1 MKPSEITE
9 AQAIAAL
16 RYHLKLR
23 RARQKRM
30 VKAYA
35 KLEKIQLRGFSI
47 SSGLTNAQMTISGL
61 RAWLKQLDRLAR
73 LDAEEY
79 EHLAGKAV
87 DKTAGR
93 NRLSLGFG
101 KR

>member
-1 MKPSEITE
+1 MKPSAISEKE
-9 AQAIAAL
+9 AIAAL

-23 RARQKRM
+23 RAKQRRM

-35 KLEKIQLRGFSI
+35 KLEKIQIRGFSI

-61 RAWLKQLDRLAR
+61 KAWLKQLDKMSE
-73 LDAEEY
+73 LDAKEY
-79 EHLAGKAV
+79 EHLAGKVV

-93 NRLSLGFG
+93 NRLRLGFG
-101 KR
+101 K